1 MANTIPIFDSHFH
14 IIDRRFPLVA
24 NQGYVP
30 QSFTCE
36 DYLNRTKDLN
46 IVGGAVV
53 SGSFHGFDQG
63 YLIDALNTLGPSF
76 VGVTQLPPSVSDE
89 EVIRLNKAGVR
100 AIRCNLRRMGPQAI
114 EHTETLAK
122 RVYEIARWHVEF
134 YLGSKDLPHLFP
146 LLSRLPSI
154 SIDHLGLSRE
164 GFPYLLRLVEKGARV
179 KASGFGRVELNVKEA
194 LITIH
199 SINPQALMFG
209 TDLPSTRSPRPF
221 SNRDI
226 RLVLDALGEDAIKVF
241 YHNAIDFYRPE
252 AFLKPQ
258 QHIFGGESWKQ

>member
-1 MANTIPIFDSHFH
+1 MEDKIKSIPIFDSHFH
-14 IIDRRFPLVA
+14 IIDRHFPLVP

-30 QSFTCE
+30 QSFTCG
-36 DYLNRTKDLN
+36 DYLNRVKDLN

-53 SGSFHGFDQG
+53 SGSFHGFDQD
-63 YLIDALNTLGPSF
+63 YLIDALNTLGPHF

-100 AIRCNLRRMGPQAI
+100 AIRCNLIRMGTQALGNI
-114 EHTETLAK
+114 EALAK
-122 RVYEIARWHVEF
+122 RIYEIARWHVEF
-134 YLGSKDLPHLFP
+134 YLDSRDLPHLSP

-164 GFPYLLRLVEKGARV
+164 GFPHLLRLVENGARV
-179 KASGFGRVELNVKEA
+179 KASGFGRVDLNVKEA
-194 LITIH
+194 LRTIH

-221 SNRDI
+221 GKRDI
-226 RLVLDALGEDAIKVF
+226 RLVLDALGEDAISVF
-241 YHNAIDFYRPE
+241 YHNAIDFCRPSKR
-252 AFLKPQ
+252 A
-258 QHIFGGESWKQ
+258 